1 MPLFEYQ
8 AINAQGKTI
17 NGHLQANNRN
27 DLREK
32 LRRDGM
38 FLSDAKES
46 KAKDEK
52 SVPGNVK
59 IKLGG
64 GKPKTGD
71 IALMTRQLST
81 LISSGI
87 PLVES
92 IQALSEQV
100 ENLNLKKA
108 LSDIKEKVNEHL
120 KTKRSK

>member
-52 SVPGNVK
+52 SLENHIEVCNVTLEISGNLWK
-59 IKLGG
+59 
-64 GKPKTGD
+64 
-71 IALMTRQLST
+71 
-81 LISSGI
+81 
-87 PLVES
+87 
-92 IQALSEQV
+92 
-100 ENLNLKKA
+100 
-108 LSDIKEKVNEHL
+108 
-120 KTKRSK
+120 